1 MSTSYVP
8 LEAGRLDELRTRSY
22 PDGVICL
29 NLLKF
34 KPSAILEGETLSG
47 AEIYQ
52 RYAATAIH
60 TITEVG
66 GCIVAFG
73 NAAFALIGPQEE
85 WDSMAIV
92 WYPSVEA
99 FTGMLKIPAYENVV
113 HLRSLALADSRLIPL
128 AAPPGYAS
136 YVKGL
141 DPSAL
146 G

>member
-66 GCIVAFG
+66 GCIVAFVLG
-73 NAAFALIGPQEE
+73 VFGSAAFALIGPQEE
-85 WDSMAIV
+85 WDSTAIV

-99 FTGMLKIPAYENVV
+99 FTGMMKIPAYENVV

-128 AAPPGYAS
+128 AMLARRSPC
-136 YVKGL
+136 L
-141 DPSAL
+141 L
-146 G
+146 L